1 MTLLGLDDERDARAQ
16 QRFRDEQEIWITT
29 VRSDGQPQA
38 SPVGFL
44 WDGIRFLVLSEPDS
58 QKVRNLRRN
67 PKVALHLEIDRHAQD
82 DGGVVTLEGTAGLD
96 SDPIGEQEAAVYVK
110 KYEEA
115 MRSAT
120 VAPAELFAEYS
131 AVIRVQPT
139 RTRVY

>member
-1 MTLLGLDDERDARAQ
+1 MTLPGLDDERDARAQ
-16 QRFRDEQEIWITT
+16 QRFHHEQEIWITT

-44 WDGIRFLVLSEPDS
+44 WDGTRFLVLSEPNS

-67 PKVALHLEIDRHAQD
+67 PNVALHLEIDRHAED
-82 DGGVVTLEGTAGLD
+82 DGGVVTLEGTASLD
-96 SDPIGEQEAAVYVK
+96 RDPIGEQEAALYVK

-115 MRSAT
+115 MRWAGLS
-120 VAPAELFAEYS
+120 PEELFAQYS
-131 AVIRVQPT
+131 AVIRVEPT